1 MVLKTRLRFKKT
13 VLHEVDGQT
22 QINPAMTD
30 GQHREAVKAHLDELI
45 CLQAAVEEQRDS
57 VQESMMRRYDQQFQ
71 EVKGMGQG
79 SLVMI
84 EAKHVSVPAKKVAGL
99 MECQKLQPMRTK
111 LGAVRVGLH

>member
-1 MVLKTRLRFKKT
+1 
-13 VLHEVDGQT
+13 
-22 QINPAMTD
+22 MTD

-45 CLQAAVEEQRDS
+45 CLQAAIEEQRDS

-99 MECQKLQPMRTK
+99 MECQKLQPKWLR
-111 LGAVRVGLH
+111 RVPEA